1 MRCNQIDEL
10 GTAEDEG
17 SGLTMIRALP
27 LAIVSAVALLLVSA
41 TMATHAGSYGTADE
55 ARAMLNRAVAA
66 VKNDKAKALAMFNRG
81 DKGFK
86 DRDLYVL
93 CANASDG
100 TITASPSSNG
110 KNLRDS
116 PPGRKVMQ
124 TATEG
129 KVDEVTY
136 RWPRPGTI
144 TPLKKHTFYTKVGD
158 QICGVGYWE

>member
-1 MRCNQIDEL
+1 
-10 GTAEDEG
+10 
-17 SGLTMIRALP
+17 
-27 LAIVSAVALLLVSA
+27 
-41 TMATHAGSYGTADE
+41 
-55 ARAMLNRAVAA
+55 MLHRAVAA
-66 VKNDKAKALAMFNRG
+66 VKGHKAKALAMFNRG

-100 TITASPSSNG
+100 IITASPSSNG
-110 KNLRDS
+110 KNLGDS